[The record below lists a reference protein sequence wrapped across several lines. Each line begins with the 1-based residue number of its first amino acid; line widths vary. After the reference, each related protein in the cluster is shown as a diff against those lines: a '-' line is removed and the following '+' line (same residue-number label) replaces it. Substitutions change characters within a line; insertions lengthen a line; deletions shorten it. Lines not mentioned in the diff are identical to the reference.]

1 VSLSTA
7 LKSRWAGIAE
17 KVAVLPRAYRRSIW
31 KTIAVASMGGV
42 RQRRGPGFN
51 AAYKRSWDTRTSST
65 EQHRSCFVL
74 INRYFPVE
82 AEETTMERLARMNHA
97 ASHLVMVAQAGE
109 VNSLRSNQVAID
121 TLSVRTPWLNR
132 TKWQDR
138 FAGKDMTALVKLGEK
153 PDPSEA
159 WMLDVWRDAGSL
171 MRTCND
177 GLKDISSRDWERI
190 LHWLASAN
198 RESPRKVPMNIH
210 LQLKTVDQYG
220 SYWQRFVCFC
230 LRLLDENVKDI
241 AGFKFT
247 GEQKD
252 VLEELRALYI
262 LGRQDENRG
271 LKWKQ
276 LLRTSI
282 RFIRQTVWEVGAP
295 ALVCF
300 SGILGYKKD
309 TGRWRDP
316 EDYTNIVAG
325 ILWCMRVLVLEYTLP
340 MSSRD
345 GLGED
350 EERSPLERVKSV
362 RDKFLVEDEDCPFA
376 TLHSLMV
383 YGMALARNTVGA
395 GTTSWSHEARY
406 LAFRGRQVEM
416 ALWKGFFKDLTMV
429 AEKKLA
435 LGLLFQK
442 DGSAPGPNLWQVE
455 DDQSREDIGYYFGR
469 KESRDWKEARE
480 NMLSWLEEAGDPYR
494 LIEDDG
500 EGGAMFAATAVDK
513 YQALDREFRELLYI
527 LVLATGGAPPRGTEM
542 ASLKY
547 MNTQHGTR
555 NIFVCGGQAML
566 VTEYNKTESV
576 TKRQKVSCQVNC
588 ADLTM

>member
-1 VSLSTA
+1 MDGEHGKEVVCMSATDIARESL
-7 LKSRWAGIAE
+7 
-17 KVAVLPRAYRRSIW
+17 Y
-31 KTIAVASMGGV
+31 
-42 RQRRGPGFN
+42 Q
-51 AAYKRSWDTRTSST
+51 
-65 EQHRSCFVL
+65 VL
-74 INRYFPVE
+74 IRDCTYLIARYFPVE
-82 AEETTMERLARMNHA
+82 APETTAERFARMNNA
-97 ASHLVMVAQAGE
+97 VSRLVMVAQAGE
-109 VNSLRSNQVAID
+109 IDSIRSTQVAID
-121 TLSVRTPWLNR
+121 TLSVRTPWLKR

-138 FAGKDMTALVKLGEK
+138 FAGKDMTSLVELGEK
-153 PDPSEA
+153 PGQGET
-159 WMLDVWRDAGSL
+159 WLLELWKDVGTLIR
-171 MRTCND
+171 RCND
-177 GLKDISSRDWERI
+177 GLKDVMARDWDRI
-190 LHWLASAN
+190 LYWLASAK
-198 RESPRKVPMNIH
+198 RESARKAPMNVH

-220 SYWQRFVCFC
+220 SYWQRFICFC
-230 LRLLDENVKDI
+230 MGVLDKNTEEI

-247 GEQKD
+247 KEQKE
-252 VLEELRALYI
+252 VLEELRALYV
-262 LGRQDENRG
+262 LGHQDEELA
-271 LKWKQ
+271 LKRKQ
-276 LLRTSI
+276 LLRTSL
-282 RFIRQTVWEVGAP
+282 RFIRQTVWDVGTP
-295 ALVCF
+295 ALVFF

-309 TGRWRDP
+309 TGRWREP
-316 EDYTNIVAG
+316 KDYTNILAG

-345 GLGED
+345 RLGQDKEV
-350 EERSPLERVKSV
+350 SPLERVKEV
-362 RDKFLVEDEDCPFA
+362 WDKFLVEEEDCPFA

-383 YGMALARNTVGA
+383 YGMALAKNTVGA
-395 GTTSWSHEARY
+395 GTTNWSYDARY

-442 DGSAPGPNLWQVE
+442 DGRVLGPNLWQVE

-480 NMLSWLEEAGDPYR
+480 KMLSWLEEAGDPYH

-500 EGGAMFAATAVDK
+500 EEGAMFAATAIDK
-513 YQALDREFRELLYI
+513 YQALDQEFRELLYI
-527 LVLATGGAPPRGTEM
+527 LVLAMGGASPRGTEM

-555 NIFVCGGQAML
+555 NIFVCGGQVMV

-576 TKRQKVSCQVNC
+576 TKQQKVRSGIMC